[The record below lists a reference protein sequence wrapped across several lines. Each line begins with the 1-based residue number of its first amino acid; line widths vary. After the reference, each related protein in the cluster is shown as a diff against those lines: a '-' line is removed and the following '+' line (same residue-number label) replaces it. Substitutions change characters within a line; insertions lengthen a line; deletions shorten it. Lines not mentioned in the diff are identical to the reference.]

1 MAGYVYILRCSDGSF
16 YTGSTTHL
24 EKRIAQHMEGL
35 GANHTKF
42 RLPVKLVYYERYV
55 LIKHAYLREKQIQ
68 KWSRAKKKAL
78 IEGRI
83 DDLPSLAIAYRDL

>member
-1 MAGYVYILRCSDGSF
+1 MYILCCSDGSF

-24 EKRIAQHMEGL
+24 EKRVAEHKEGL